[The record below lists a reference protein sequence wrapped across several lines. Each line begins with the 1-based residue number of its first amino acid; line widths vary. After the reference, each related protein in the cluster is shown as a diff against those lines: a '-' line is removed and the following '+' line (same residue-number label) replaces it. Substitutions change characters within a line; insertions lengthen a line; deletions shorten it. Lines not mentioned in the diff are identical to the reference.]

1 MNMHKQD
8 VHTEEP
14 A

>member
-1 MNMHKQD
+1 MNMHKRD